1 MKAGNANLLNSIVL
15 IGMGLWGY
23 FDTNQAPTA
32 LIPVGFGVVLLLL
45 SRGVARENKVIAH
58 IAVVL
63 TLLVLIA
70 IIAKPLMSALADG
83 GILKIFR
90 VSAMVLT
97 GILAMVAFI
106 RSFIAA
112 RKAREAA

>member
-58 IAVVL
+58 IAVLL

-70 IIAKPLMSALADG
+70 IVAKPLMSALADG
-83 GILKIFR
+83 GAVKIFR

-97 GILAMVAFI
+97 GILAMIAFI